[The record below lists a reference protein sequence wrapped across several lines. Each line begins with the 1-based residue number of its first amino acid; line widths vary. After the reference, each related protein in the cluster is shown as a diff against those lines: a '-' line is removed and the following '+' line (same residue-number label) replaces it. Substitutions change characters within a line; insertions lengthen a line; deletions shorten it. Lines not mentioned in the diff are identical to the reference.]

1 MLIVRG
7 PDRCIA
13 RHAALRPRSACA
25 CDSGFQPGCRVVRL
39 QETPCLRGKNTVLRQ
54 VFASSCIY
62 GFLKD
67 LAEFQPEMPHKR
79 FRTLCAVPCI
89 RHVLNDLA
97 EPEGASRCIY
107 GFLKDLAE
115 PSRARLRAQP
125 LIYLILKDLAAL
137 NANAR
142 ARAPRIYGFLKDLVT
157 SNRGFPSKYH
167 TSPRIPRFL
176 KDLAALNHAFWRAHR
191 GFPNKHRTPPC
202 IYGFLK
208 DLFRHWA
215 FLPSAEITVFGG
227 RSANILLVGA

>member
-1 MLIVRG
+1 
-7 PDRCIA
+7 
-13 RHAALRPRSACA
+13 
-25 CDSGFQPGCRVVRL
+25 
-39 QETPCLRGKNTVLRQ
+39 LRGKNTVSRQ
-54 VFASSCIY
+54 VFASPYIC

-67 LAEFQPEMPHKR
+67 LAKFQRKMPYKR
-79 FRTLCAVPCI
+79 FRTLRAVPCI

-97 EPEGASRCIY
+97 ELEGTSRCIY

-115 PSRARLRAQP
+115 PSRARLRAP
-125 LIYLILKDLAAL
+125 PRIYLVLKDLAAL

-142 ARAPRIYGFLKDLVT
+142 ARTPRIYGFLKDLVT
-157 SNRGFPSKYH
+157 SNRGFPSKYRA
-167 TSPRIPRFL
+167 SARIPRFL

-227 RSANILLVGA
+227 CIANILLIGATARKGPLRCAAAIARRQ